1 MSPRPS
7 VGPRLRR
14 VLALVPYL
22 AAHPGVTLDE
32 LAGRFGIG
40 VAELERDLEVLP
52 FCGLPPYS
60 PDRLIDVQIV
70 DGRVSVRFAEYFARP
85 LRLSPAEG
93 LALLAAG
100 RMLLTVP
107 GSDPEGP
114 LATALA
120 KLERALDVG
129 AGVRIEVGEPEF
141 LDRIRA
147 AVGRG
152 DRLEIDYYSFG
163 RDELTTRRIDPTG
176 IFHALGA
183 WYVAAY
189 CHRAHDERL
198 FRLDRIHAV
207 RETGE
212 RFEVSGPDEEPTAEV
227 FSPAPTDLRVTLD
240 LAPAASWVAEAYPTE
255 EVEQRPDGSTRV
267 RLAVGEP
274 AWLARLLL
282 RLGPEATVLEPTEA
296 EAVRTEAA
304 ARVLARYR
312 S

>member
-1 MSPRPS
+1 M
-7 VGPRLRR
+7 
-14 VLALVPYL
+14 LALVPYL
-22 AAHPGVTLDE
+22 AANPGSTLDE
-32 LAGRFGIG
+32 LAERFSVG

-70 DGRVSVRFAEYFARP
+70 DGCVSVRFAEYLARP

-100 RMLLTVP
+100 RTLLTVP
-107 GSDPEGP
+107 GSEPDGP

-120 KLERALDVG
+120 KLEDELDAG
-129 AGVRIEVGEPEF
+129 EGVRIEVGEPAF

-147 AVGRG
+147 AVQRG
-152 DRLEIDYYSFG
+152 DRLEIVYYSFG
-163 RDELTTRRIDPTG
+163 RDELTTRRVDPTG
-176 IFHALGA
+176 VFHALGA

-189 CHRAHDERL
+189 CHRADDERL
-198 FRLDRIHAV
+198 FRLDRIHTV

-212 RFEVSGPDEEPTAEV
+212 GFEVLDRDEEPTAEV
-227 FSPAPTDLRVTLD
+227 FSPAPSDLRVTLD
-240 LAPAASWVAEAYPTE
+240 LAPAARWVVEAYPTE
-255 EVEQRPDGSTRV
+255 EVGERPDGTTRV
-267 RLAVGEP
+267 RLAVAEQ

-282 RLGPEATVLEPTEA
+282 RLGPDATVVEPPEA
-296 EAVRTEAA
+296 DAVRADAA
-304 ARVLARYR
+304 ERVLARYR